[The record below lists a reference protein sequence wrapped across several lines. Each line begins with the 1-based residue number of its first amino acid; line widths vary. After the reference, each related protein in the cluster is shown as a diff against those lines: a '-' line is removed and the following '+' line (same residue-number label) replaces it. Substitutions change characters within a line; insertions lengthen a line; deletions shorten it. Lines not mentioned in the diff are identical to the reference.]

1 MICVKLIML
10 SWCPHLGFRY
20 AKMLIPSFPKVVRR
34 LVQNFIVFCVCNKNV
49 GKTCTILHVN
59 ERNIIMKVEN
69 QFKKIELSKISLW
82 VLDMQIA
89 ISNYYNEWYPVST
102 LYKCQ
107 QLTVYIICFCHLQAD
122 WFLLVL
128 KICHSYSGRPIICQ
142 HQSFS
147 YSATQGLGDRFYS
160 ASQSLKSLLFD
171 DTRNSVT

>member
-10 SWCPHLGFRY
+10 SWCPTLVSGMPRCWSPHSQGCQEGLGT
-20 AKMLIPSFPKVVRR
+20 
-34 LVQNFIVFCVCNKNV
+34 NFIVFCVCNKNV

-107 QLTVYIICFCHLQAD
+107 QLTVYIICFCHLQS
-122 WFLLVL
+122 WLVST
-128 KICHSYSGRPIICQ
+128 C
-142 HQSFS
+142 FENM
-147 YSATQGLGDRFYS
+147 
-160 ASQSLKSLLFD
+160 SLLFRK
-171 DTRNSVT
+171 TYNLSASIIFIFCYTGFRWQVLQC